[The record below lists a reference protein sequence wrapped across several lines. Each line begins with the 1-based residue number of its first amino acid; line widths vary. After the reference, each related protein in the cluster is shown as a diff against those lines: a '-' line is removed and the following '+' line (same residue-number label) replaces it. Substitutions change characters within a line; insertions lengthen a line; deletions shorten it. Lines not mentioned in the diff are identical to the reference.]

1 MGDAG
6 WHARWSEN
14 RIGFHRRD
22 VHPMLAAHWPPPG
35 VDGAARVFVPLAGKS
50 LDMHWLAERGHKVIG
65 VELSPIAVT
74 AFFEEA
80 GMTPEAGVESG
91 IDYLEQGGI
100 RLYAG
105 DLFALTPAHLGAAT
119 ACYDRASLVALD
131 VPTRRRY
138 ADALATL
145 LPAGA
150 GMLLVTVD
158 YPQHEMAGPPFSV
171 GDDEV
176 RALFEPAFRVERL
189 QSASVLEE
197 EAKFRERGV
206 TRMHE
211 TAWHLVRAGQK

>member
-1 MGDAG
+1 MGDAA
-6 WHARWSEN
+6 WHARWREN

-22 VHPMLAAHWPPPG
+22 VHPMLAEHWPPPG
-35 VDGAARVFVPLAGKS
+35 VAAGARVFVPLAGKS
-50 LDMHWLAERGHKVIG
+50 IDMHWLAERGHEVVG
-65 VELSPIAVT
+65 VELSPIAVS
-74 AFFEEA
+74 AFFDEA
-80 GMTPEAGVESG
+80 GVAPEAGGESG
-91 IDYLEQGGI
+91 VDYLEHERI

-105 DLFALTPAHLGAAT
+105 DLFALTPEHLDGAA

-131 VPTRRRY
+131 AATRRRY

-158 YPQHEMAGPPFSV
+158 YPQDEMAGPPFSV
-171 GDDEV
+171 SDDEV
-176 RALFEPAFRVERL
+176 RTLFAPAFRVERL

-211 TAWHLVRAGQK
+211 TAWHLVRGNQK

>member
-1 MGDAG
+1 MSDTG
-6 WHARWSEN
+6 WHARWREN

-35 VDGAARVFVPLAGKS
+35 VAGGARVFVPLAGKS
-50 LDMHWLAERGHKVIG
+50 LDMHWLAERGHEVVG
-65 VELSPIAVT
+65 VELSPIAVR
-74 AFFEEA
+74 AFFDEA
-80 GMTPEAGVESG
+80 GIAPEAGAESG
-91 IDYLEQGGI
+91 VDYLEHERI

-105 DLFALTPAHLGAAT
+105 DLFALTPEHLDGAM

-131 VPTRRRY
+131 SPTRRRY
-138 ADALATL
+138 ADALAGL

-158 YPQHEMAGPPFSV
+158 YPQEEMAGPPFSV
-171 GDDEV
+171 TDDEV

-189 QSASVLEE
+189 QSTSVLES

-211 TAWHLVRAGQK
+211 TAWYLVRGNQK